1 MEQWIKISQEH
12 PAVQHLMKN
21 DKRLARVIC
30 MVGDIEYVVHTDCF
44 SRLIRSI
51 VNQMLSNKV
60 ACVLY
65 GRLRELCGG
74 EITQESIL
82 KLDKEQLRK
91 AGLSYSKA
99 EFILGVAKAAAE
111 NKIRFEKLPHMTD
124 EEVINELTKLKGVGT
139 WSAKMYLI
147 FTLNRSDVLPYED
160 GAFLQSYSWLY
171 KTKDLEPESIVK
183 RCKKWKPYSSIAAR
197 YLYYALD
204 MGMTKEEFHL
214 HK

>member
-44 SRLIRSI
+44 SRPIRSI